1 MHRPPIAVLAL
12 ALAGAGLAQER
23 APRPNVVLV
32 MTDDQGLGDFGC
44 QGNPVLETPRL
55 DAFARQCPQFER
67 FYVSPVCSPTRAS
80 LMTGRYNY
88 RTRVV
93 DTWIGRS
100 MMEPDEVTVA
110 EVLREVGYR
119 TGIFGK
125 WHLGDCYPQRPI
137 DQGFDEALVHRGGGI
152 AQPSEP
158 RENRRRYTDPL
169 LLRNGEVVATKGYC
183 TDVYFDAAMRFV
195 DDAIEREQPFFT
207 YIATNAPHGPFHDVP
222 NDLLAK
228 YLGKDLKKVA
238 IGDRPNLDRIARI
251 FAMIENID
259 QNFGRLLDHLD
270 RRGVADDTVVIF
282 LCDNGPIA
290 GRFVQGLRGAKTSVH
305 EGGIRSPLW
314 VRLPGRNDAALRI
327 DRIAA
332 HIDVMPTIC
341 ELADAPL
348 PDDRKVDGRSLLPLL
363 QGRRIAWPDR
373 PLVLQTH
380 RGDVPKGGH
389 HFALVGQR
397 WKLLRHSGF
406 GKRELPDQVPLQ
418 LFDLQAD
425 PGEARDVAAA
435 HPDVVA
441 RLLADY
447 RAWFADVSATRP
459 DNYAKPRIVVGDA
472 NEPVTVLTRQDWV
485 PADGVGWGHDGCWLL
500 RLERAR
506 KVDVTVV
513 FREQLVVE
521 RTSIQAGGKPF
532 VERMVVESDRITY
545 ENVPFAV
552 GDVDLQI
559 TCTDGT
565 TIVAPY
571 QVILTPR

>member
-1 MHRPPIAVLAL
+1 
-12 ALAGAGLAQER
+12 
-23 APRPNVVLV
+23 
-32 MTDDQGLGDFGC
+32 
-44 QGNPVLETPRL
+44 
-55 DAFARQCPQFER
+55 
-67 FYVSPVCSPTRAS
+67 
-80 LMTGRYNY
+80 
-88 RTRVV
+88 
-93 DTWIGRS
+93 
-100 MMEPDEVTVA
+100 
-110 EVLREVGYR
+110 
-119 TGIFGK
+119 
-125 WHLGDCYPQRPI
+125 
-137 DQGFDEALVHRGGGI
+137 
-152 AQPSEP
+152 
-158 RENRRRYTDPL
+158 
-169 LLRNGEVVATKGYC
+169 
-183 TDVYFDAAMRFV
+183 
-195 DDAIEREQPFFT
+195 
-207 YIATNAPHGPFHDVP
+207 
-222 NDLLAK
+222 
-228 YLGKDLKKVA
+228 
-238 IGDRPNLDRIARI
+238 
-251 FAMIENID
+251 
-259 QNFGRLLDHLD
+259 
-270 RRGVADDTVVIF
+270 
-282 LCDNGPIA
+282 
-290 GRFVQGLRGAKTSVH
+290 
-305 EGGIRSPLW
+305 
-314 VRLPGRNDAALRI
+314 VRLPGRADAARRI
-327 DRIAA
+327 VRIAA
-332 HIDVMPTIC
+332 HLAVMPSIC

-373 PLVLQTH
+373 QLVLQTH
-380 RGDVPKGGH
+380 RGDVPRQGH

-425 PGEARDVAAA
+425 PGEGRDVAAA

-472 NEPVTVLTRQDWV
+472 SEPVTVLTRQDWV
-485 PADGVGWGHDGCWLL
+485 PADGVGWGHDGRWLL

-513 FREQLVVE
+513 FREQRVVE

-565 TIVAPY
+565 TTVAPY